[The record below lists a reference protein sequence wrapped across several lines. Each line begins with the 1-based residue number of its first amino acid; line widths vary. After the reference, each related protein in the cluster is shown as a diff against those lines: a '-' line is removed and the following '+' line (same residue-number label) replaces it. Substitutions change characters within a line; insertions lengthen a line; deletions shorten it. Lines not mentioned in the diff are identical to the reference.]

1 MAHIHLPDGSFT
13 LLWVVIWWVV
23 TGVMIAGS
31 LYLLRRRGSLDSR
44 QITIAAFC
52 TAACFAVFQVSIPL
66 FGGVHMNLTP
76 LVGILTGPLVGS
88 LIVLIVNIL
97 SAGIGHGGW
106 GMVGVNTFVNIVE
119 VVAAYGVYRGTGRF
133 LSGTFSRAGIATLL
147 SLVVGSV
154 VMIGVILISGVQ
166 GTDQTMGQTLYGLSL
181 LTGVNLGVAVIEAF
195 VTGYIVTYIKRVRP
209 AMMQGVE

>member
-23 TGVMIAGS
+23 TGAMIAGS

-133 LSGTFSRAGIATLL
+133 FSGTFSRAGIATLL
-147 SLVVGSV
+147 SLVVGSI

-195 VTGYIVTYIKRVRP
+195 VTGYIVTYIRRVRP